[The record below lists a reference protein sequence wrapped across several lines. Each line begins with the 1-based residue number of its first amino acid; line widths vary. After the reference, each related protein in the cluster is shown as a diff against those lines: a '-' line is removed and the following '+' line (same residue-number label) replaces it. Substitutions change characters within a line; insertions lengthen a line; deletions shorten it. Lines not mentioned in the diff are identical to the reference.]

1 MKEIDKHPSNGPGG
15 SVAGRESRAS
25 TQETITSTVVRGR
38 GDQATSSENRKLQNG
53 IDVAA
58 ARQADIQGARFQ
70 MPLSFVNQA
79 DVVSSSAIK
88 GTYGADT
95 GIATNAMATA
105 ASASR
110 AASSLSISK
119 RYNNKVKEMLN
130 IDVSEFNAALKGAGG
145 KKASELEQ
153 SSERKYDP
161 TTPENHILT
170 KVAGQWA
177 YDRQKLGRIARDDSH
192 PASEHARD
200 VLTAMGIAENQGKRG
215 RGALYQ
221 TVSSAVGL
229 TASVTAAA
237 ASHGAIAPAA
247 IAGGAL
253 SGAKGG
259 FDIKKIYLESRQNM
273 RDAKAGE
280 MQRHVNLT
288 ASDFEKNGMEKYE
301 NDVKE
306 RQVESGNIQGE
317 NVAPLTPEQL
327 SGVYASMYDNA
338 RRAVADQKI
347 FGNPFKS
354 GRSIDDRKAGIY
366 KGADRDLVAKHV
378 SKLVANGVSSASDN
392 SLNNIAKAD
401 TTLGLSRSKRKEM
414 ALQHI
419 ATDKNLAQAHNLL
432 MDTGLRRG
440 EAALL
445 LAKMGDAVRL
455 TKAAT
460 QSDVPSDPVPQ
471 AKAEEPKE
479 KALTDAERR
488 NKIADILGQPGL
500 KAPDPGK
507 DVESLVKKYL
517 VLRS

>member
-1 MKEIDKHPSNGPGG
+1 MAIKQLFRRIG
-15 SVAGRESRAS
+15 SA
-25 TQETITSTVVRGR
+25 
-38 GDQATSSENRKLQNG
+38 KNG

-58 ARQADIQGARFQ
+58 ARQADIQGAIFPV
-70 MPLSFVNQA
+70 PLSFVNQA
-79 DVVSSSAIK
+79 DVVSSKAIT
-88 GTYGADT
+88 GTDGLDV
-95 GIATNAMATA
+95 GIATSAMATA

-130 IDVSEFNAALKGAGG
+130 VDVSEFNAELKGAGG
-145 KKASELEQ
+145 EKASELEQ

-170 KVAGQWA
+170 KVNGRWA
-177 YDRQKLGRIARDDSH
+177 YDRQKLGRIARDDSNTV
-192 PASEHARD
+192 SEHARD
-200 VLTAMGIAENQGKRG
+200 VLTAMGIADNQGKRG

-229 TASVTAAA
+229 MASVTAAA
-237 ASHGAIAPAA
+237 ASHGAIAPTA
-247 IAGGAL
+247 IAGKVLIGAN
-253 SGAKGG
+253 GG
-259 FDIKKIYLESRQNM
+259 FDFKKIYIENRQNM
-273 RDAKAGE
+273 RDAKASE
-280 MQRHVNLT
+280 MQRHVNVA
-288 ASDFEKNGMEKYE
+288 ASSFEENGMAEYE
-301 NDVKE
+301 SEIKR
-306 RQVESGNIQGE
+306 RQGKGAGVPDETAE
-317 NVAPLTPEQL
+317 TLTPDQL
-327 SGVYASMYDNA
+327 AGVYASMYDNA
-338 RRAVADQKI
+338 RRAVAHQKI
-347 FGNPFKS
+347 FGSPFKS

-378 SKLVANGVSSASDN
+378 SKLVANSVSSASDN
-392 SLNNIAKAD
+392 ILNNIAKAD
-401 TTLGLSRSKRKEM
+401 TMLGLSRSKRKEM

-419 ATDKNLAQAHNLL
+419 ATDKNLAQAHSLL

-455 TKAAT
+455 TKATT
-460 QSDVPSDPVPQ
+460 QSDIPSDPVLQ

-479 KALTDAERR
+479 KVFTDAERR

-500 KAPDPGK
+500 KAPDPAK

-517 VLRS
+517 GLRS